1 MPVKEPHLVEL
12 FPAQRNIR
20 ILQERAEFTENML
33 REHDAAILVCE
44 REHAETLLEKL
55 PLGSTW
61 RQLYHQAKAAGPVGI
76 LATSLTIEGA
86 ASTRG
91 RAARSPARA
100 RTGGQIPEQTP
111 GRTRVLP
118 LVLAFAKAE
127 APAFERLS
135 LAARAWKALAAPS
148 GARVV
153 LSTRGLSTASAAG
166 MLEALLA
173 AALAGSAPMPSWKS
187 QPRRTSTPSR
197 FTLAGTAAE
206 TVDAARCNAID
217 RGNHL
222 ARWLTMLPP
231 NVLDSASY
239 PRALRQLA
247 RRHGWQYSFLGE
259 TALKELGAG
268 AFLAVS
274 RANRHRRAGIVRLH
288 YRGTAKR
295 AAAPRRTDGEA
306 ATGTLRHLAL
316 VGKGICFDTG
326 GINLKTHKGMYR
338 MHEDMQGSAVAVGTL
353 LALSELK
360 VPYDIDCWL
369 AVTENEIGAHAFR
382 PQEIVHAA
390 NGTSIQIVHSDA
402 EGRMVLADTLALAAG
417 GASGRGRSSISSVK
431 QPDLLIDF
439 ATLTGACVGALTE
452 RYSGAFT
459 NRSDWNT
466 LLERHGRNCGE
477 RVWPF
482 PMDEDFDA
490 DLESPL
496 ADVLQCAVDSK
507 GDHILAARFLNR
519 FVPSDVPWIHLDL
532 SAGNRSGGL
541 GHIPTDFTGFG
552 VRYTTTLLMERSLW
566 PQRGEA
572 RTRRTRSATDVA
584 RVGANT

>member
-12 FPAQRNIR
+12 LPAQRNVR

-33 REHDAAILVCE
+33 RAHDAAILVCE

-55 PLGSTW
+55 PLSSTW
-61 RQLYHQAKAAGPVGI
+61 RPLYQQAKAAGPVGI
-76 LATSLTIEGA
+76 LVTSLTIEGA
-86 ASTRG
+86 ASARG
-91 RAARSPARA
+91 GARAAGTG
-100 RTGGQIPEQTP
+100 RTGGRAP
-111 GRTRVLP
+111 GARVLP
-118 LVLAFAKAE
+118 LVLAFAKADL
-127 APAFERLS
+127 PAFERLS

-148 GARVV
+148 GARIV
-153 LSTRGLSTASAAG
+153 LSTRGLAPGSAAG

-173 AALAGSAPMPSWKS
+173 AALAGSAPMPTWKS
-187 QPRRTSTPSR
+187 HPRRPNTPSR

-206 TVDAARCNAID
+206 TVDTARCNAID

-239 PRALRQLA
+239 PRALRRLA
-247 RRHGWQYSFLGE
+247 RQHGWQFSFLDE
-259 TALKELGAG
+259 TALTQLGAG

-274 RANRHRRAGIVRLH
+274 RANRHRHAGIVRLR
-288 YRGTAKR
+288 YRGTGKR
-295 AAAPRRTDGEA
+295 ATPRRADDA
-306 ATGTLRHLAL
+306 AAAGALRSLAL

-326 GINLKTHKGMYR
+326 GINLKTHKSMYR

-369 AVTENEIGAHAFR
+369 AITENETGAQAFR
-382 PQEIVHAA
+382 PQEVVHAA
-390 NGTSIQIVHSDA
+390 NGTSIQVVHSDA

-417 GASGRGRSSISSVK
+417 GGAWRTRAGVPGAR

-439 ATLTGACVGALTE
+439 ATLTGACINALTE

-459 NRSDWNT
+459 NRPDWNST
-466 LLERHGRNCGE
+466 LERHGRACGE

-482 PMDEDFDA
+482 PMDEDFDSE
-490 DLESPL
+490 LESPV
-496 ADVLQCAVDSK
+496 ADILQCAVDGK

-519 FVPSDVPWIHLDL
+519 FVPPEVPWIHLDL
-532 SAGNRSGGL
+532 AASSRSGGL

-552 VRYTTTLLMERSLW
+552 VRYAATLLLERSLW
-566 PQRGEA
+566 PQHGTARPRAGRAPATTSNA
-572 RTRRTRSATDVA
+572 RTGTKP
-584 RVGANT
+584 